1 VDKPLLS
8 EVPELLGCG
17 CSRWL
22 GNLGREAERPL
33 FVMELQWLAFLPA
46 SELSKLPPGLA
57 GSLPAAEVYFFLW
70 MRTKLIFWMLLLPKK
85 VSRHWLCSWCLLC

>member
-1 VDKPLLS
+1 MGKPLLS

-33 FVMELQWLAFLPA
+33 FVMELQWLAFLPT

-57 GSLPAAEVYFFLW
+57 GSLPAAEVYFFSGCE
-70 MRTKLIFWMLLLPKK
+70 P
-85 VSRHWLCSWCLLC
+85 S